1 MQFNDL
7 PPECIAVGICPY
19 LNSRVKM
26 SGPLQRIKSSHDLTI
41 EPLSASTGVS
51 AIGKRNRAFDGPEL
65 AELRQF
71 AGLLARPKDTAVRR
85 RLRWRR
91 RGPNRIATLPSSG
104 TRFYARRSNA
114 QLDAIARHRRSPF
127 VSQRVFAAIRG
138 VGNKRI
144 LPTI

>member
-1 MQFNDL
+1 M
-7 PPECIAVGICPY
+7 
-19 LNSRVKM
+19 
-26 SGPLQRIKSSHDLTI
+26 
-41 EPLSASTGVS
+41 
-51 AIGKRNRAFDGPEL
+51 

-91 RGPNRIATLPSSG
+91 REPNRIATLPSPG

-114 QLDAIARHRRSPF
+114 QPDAIARHRRSAV
-127 VSQRVFAAIRG
+127 VSQRVFATTRA

-144 LPTI
+144 APPLPTHFAGWILSRIQLARS